1 MRRRLKEGPAAL
13 EAGVD
18 EKRTE
23 IYYWWL
29 LLAIFF
35 EYARPGAW
43 VPALHA
49 AKLNSLI
56 PLSLLVLVVFGRGF
70 RPFRQIYQ
78 DRQVQWLTVFLG
90 LILLSIPFAVV
101 TKRATDIFTAALG
114 YYFLFLII
122 VRVVTSTR
130 RLLGV
135 VAALAAAHL
144 FLIGMTPD
152 IVLNTEVRTYIAG
165 GTFLGD
171 GNDFSASLCIL
182 IPMTILL
189 ALSVKRRWL
198 SLTAWFAVVVFIL
211 AIVGSQSRG
220 ATLGLAAVATFLW
233 LFSKRKVASLMGIA
247 LAAMIMVFYASDSYF
262 ERMSSIRTYQT
273 EGSAQGRIMAWKAG
287 TRMALDNPIL
297 GVGAGSFAIAFG
309 TTHRPPEIVG
319 PMPWLTAH
327 SSYFLVLG
335 ELGFPG
341 IVAFMAL
348 VIGGFRS
355 TMTVRQ
361 RVVQAQTGSQ
371 LPNGLVPSQ
380 ALYLMSAGMIGF
392 AVAGAFLSAA
402 YYPHIFVLTA
412 LLYCARTIA
421 LAELEQAP
429 APSSEPKPAV
439 ARRRVV
445 ASGRARLRTGRG
457 SGT

>member
-1 MRRRLKEGPAAL
+1 
-13 EAGVD
+13 
-18 EKRTE
+18 
-23 IYYWWL
+23 
-29 LLAIFF
+29 
-35 EYARPGAW
+35 
-43 VPALHA
+43 
-49 AKLNSLI
+49 
-56 PLSLLVLVVFGRGF
+56 
-70 RPFRQIYQ
+70 
-78 DRQVQWLTVFLG
+78 
-90 LILLSIPFAVV
+90 
-101 TKRATDIFTAALG
+101 
-114 YYFLFLII
+114 
-122 VRVVTSTR
+122 
-130 RLLGV
+130 
-135 VAALAAAHL
+135 
-144 FLIGMTPD
+144 
-152 IVLNTEVRTYIAG
+152 
-165 GTFLGD
+165 
-171 GNDFSASLCIL
+171 
-182 IPMTILL
+182 MTILF

-198 SLTAWFAVVVFIL
+198 SLTAWFAVGIFIL

-220 ATLGLAAVATFLW
+220 ATLGLAAVAAFLW
-233 LFSKRKVASLMGIA
+233 LFSKRKVASLMGIT

-309 TTHRPPEIVG
+309 TTHRPPEIAG

-355 TMTVRQ
+355 TMAVRQ
-361 RVVQAQTGSQ
+361 RVVQAPTGSR
-371 LPNGLVPSQ
+371 LTNGIVTSQ

-421 LAELEQAP
+421 LAELERAS
-429 APSSEPKPAV
+429 APSSKLEPASVRRKIV
-439 ARRRVV
+439 AP
-445 ASGRARLRTGRG
+445 GRARLRTGRG

>member
-1 MRRRLKEGPAAL
+1 MQ
-13 EAGVD
+13 
-18 EKRTE
+18 
-23 IYYWWL
+23 
-29 LLAIFF
+29 
-35 EYARPGAW
+35 
-43 VPALHA
+43 A

-56 PLSLLVLVVFGRGF
+56 PLSLLVLVVFGSGF
-70 RPFRQIYQ
+70 RPFRQIYE

-90 LILLSIPFAVV
+90 LILLSVPFAVV
-101 TKRATDIFTAALG
+101 TKRAIDIFTATLG

-135 VAALAAAHL
+135 VAALVAAHL

-189 ALSVKRRWL
+189 ALTVKRRWL
-198 SLTAWFAVVVFIL
+198 ALTAWFAVVIFIL

-220 ATLGLAAVATFLW
+220 ATLGLAAVAAFLW

-247 LAAMIMVFYASDSYF
+247 LAAMIMVFYASDAYF
-262 ERMSSIRTYQT
+262 ERMSTIRTYQT

-341 IVAFMAL
+341 IVVFMAL

-355 TMTVRQ
+355 TMSGTTARGASADRVAVDQ
-361 RVVQAQTGSQ
+361 RVHDITG
-371 LPNGLVPSQ
+371 VC
-380 ALYLMSAGMIGF
+380 
-392 AVAGAFLSAA
+392 
-402 YYPHIFVLTA
+402 T
-412 LLYCARTIA
+412 
-421 LAELEQAP
+421 
-429 APSSEPKPAV
+429 
-439 ARRRVV
+439 
-445 ASGRARLRTGRG
+445 
-457 SGT
+457 

>member
-1 MRRRLKEGPAAL
+1 MRRRLKEGPAVL

-35 EYARPGAW
+35 EYARPGAF
-43 VPALHA
+43 VPALQA
-49 AKLNSLI
+49 ARLNSLI
-56 PLSLLVLVVFGRGF
+56 PLSLLVLVVFGSGF
-70 RPFRQIYQ
+70 RPFRQIYE
-78 DRQVQWLTVFLG
+78 DRQAQWLTVFLG
-90 LILLSIPFAVV
+90 LILLSVPFAVV
-101 TKRATDIFTAALG
+101 PKRALDILTAALG

-122 VRVVTSTR
+122 VRVVTSAR

-135 VAALAAAHL
+135 VAALVAAHL

-189 ALSVKRRWL
+189 ALTVKRRWL
-198 SLTAWFAVVVFIL
+198 ALTVWIVVVIFIL

-220 ATLGLAAVATFLW
+220 ATLGLAAVGAFLW
-233 LFSKRKVASLMGIA
+233 LFSKRKVASLMGITF
-247 LAAMIMVFYASDSYF
+247 AAMIMVLYASDSYF
-262 ERMSSIRTYQT
+262 ERMSTISTYQT
-273 EGSAQGRIMAWKAG
+273 EGSAQGRIKAWKAG
-287 TRMALDNPIL
+287 TLMALDNPIL
-297 GVGAGSFAIAFG
+297 GVGAGGFPIAFG
-309 TTHRPPEIVG
+309 TTHRPKDLVG

-355 TMTVRQ
+355 TMVVRR
-361 RVVQAQTGSQ
+361 RVVHAQAGSQ
-371 LPNGLVPSQ
+371 LANGRVTAQ
-380 ALYLMSAGMIGF
+380 MLYLMTAGMVGF

-421 LAELEQAP
+421 LGQLEQTA
-429 APSSEPKPAV
+429 ATAMEPKPAA
-439 ARRRVV
+439 ARRRIV

>member
-1 MRRRLKEGPAAL
+1 
-13 EAGVD
+13 
-18 EKRTE
+18 
-23 IYYWWL
+23 
-29 LLAIFF
+29 
-35 EYARPGAW
+35 
-43 VPALHA
+43 
-49 AKLNSLI
+49 
-56 PLSLLVLVVFGRGF
+56 
-70 RPFRQIYQ
+70 
-78 DRQVQWLTVFLG
+78 VQWLTAFIG

-101 TKRATDIFTAALG
+101 PKRAVDIFTAALG

-122 VRVVTSTR
+122 VRVVTSAR

-189 ALSVKRRWL
+189 AFTVKRRWL
-198 SLTAWFAVVVFIL
+198 ALTVWTVVLVFIL

-220 ATLGLAAVATFLW
+220 ATLGLAAVAVFLW
-233 LFSKRKVASLMGIA
+233 LFSKRKVASLMGIT

-262 ERMSSIRTYQT
+262 ERMSTIRTYQT

-297 GVGAGSFAIAFG
+297 GVGAGGFPIAFG

-327 SSYFLVLG
+327 SSYFLVFG

-355 TMTVRQ
+355 TMAVRQ
-361 RVVQAQTGSQ
+361 RVVQAPTGSR
-371 LPNGLVPSQ
+371 LTNGVVTSQ

-429 APSSEPKPAV
+429 APSSKLKPASVRRKIV
-439 ARRRVV
+439 AP
-445 ASGRARLRTGRG
+445 GRARLRTGRG